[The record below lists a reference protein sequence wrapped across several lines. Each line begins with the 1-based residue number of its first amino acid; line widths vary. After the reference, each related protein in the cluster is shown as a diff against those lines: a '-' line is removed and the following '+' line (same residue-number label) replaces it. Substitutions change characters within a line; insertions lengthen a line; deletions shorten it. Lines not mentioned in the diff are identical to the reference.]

1 MKISTLSFA
10 LVVLATGCG
19 SKVAFQGQTPIKIAG
34 EAPAKPKPRPI
45 IDKAARVLL
54 TGNKIE
60 IKEKIQFE
68 LNRAEIKQESF
79 DLLNEVADVMKKHPE
94 AKKIAIE
101 GHASSDGSPQAN
113 LLLSD
118 ARAKSV
124 LEYLVAKGGVE
135 RARLTAEGFGD
146 KRPLQD
152 NNTEEG
158 RIANRRVEFNIVER
172 VGKDGAVTKPDASKS
187 DAPKTDAKTETK
199 TETKK

>member
-1 MKISTLSFA
+1 MKNASLCLA
-10 LVVLATGCG
+10 LLLTVGCG
-19 SKVAFQGQTPIKIAG
+19 SKVAFEGTTPIKVAG
-34 EAPAKPKPRPI
+34 VAPAKPKPLSKPE
-45 IDKAARVLL
+45 KPARVNV
-54 TGNKIE
+54 TANKIE

-68 LNRAEIKQESF
+68 LNRAEIKSESF
-79 DLLNEVADVMKKHPE
+79 DLLNEVADVIKKHPE

-101 GHASSDGSPQAN
+101 GHASSDGNAQQN

-124 LEYLVAKGGVE
+124 LEYLVVKGGVE

-158 RIANRRVEFNIVER
+158 RIANRRVEFNIIE
-172 VGKDGAVTKPDASKS
+172 GTGAKKDESAQ
-187 DAPKTDAKTETK
+187 KTDAKK
-199 TETKK
+199 